1 MAAPIGAQ
9 VFGEVLPYLE
19 VQKDNI
25 SEEDVKTEVEVPN
38 IIGMTVSEAKKEL
51 EKLNLGI
58 DYEDTEEDISD
69 KVITNQTPTSGIKI
83 YEGANVIV
91 RSER

>member
-1 MAAPIGAQ
+1 MAAPFGSQ

-19 VQKDNI
+19 VQKDNV

-58 DYEDTEEDISD
+58 DYEETEEDISD

-83 YEGANVIV
+83 YEEANVII
-91 RSER
+91 EYEK